1 MRLVKIDD
9 RYINIDRVDVLSRS
23 YMFGDATKDTNIYM
37 GGSKQPFVVRENI
50 DEVVKII
57 EEANDAISN

>member
-1 MRLVKIDD
+1 
-9 RYINIDRVDVLSRS
+9 
-23 YMFGDATKDTNIYM
+23 MFGDATKDTNIYM